1 MKCPKCHSENPAD
14 STYCSK
20 CATLLSPPRA
30 TPISVTKTLEMPT
43 KELTIGSTFAGRYQI
58 IEEIGRGGMG
68 RVYKVLD
75 KDVEEKVA
83 LKLLNPEI
91 AADEKI
97 IKRFRNELKFAQI
110 CPQDNPQ
117 ECVPDV

>member
-1 MKCPKCHSENPAD
+1 MKCPKCHTENPAD

-20 CATLLSPPRA
+20 CAAPLS
-30 TPISVTKTLEMPT
+30 TPKVRPTSVTKTLEMPT

-68 RVYKVLD
+68 RVYKVVD

-91 AADEKI
+91 ADAK
-97 IKRFRNELKFAQI
+97 KQI
-110 CPQDNPQ
+110 AALQTL
-117 ECVPDV
+117 